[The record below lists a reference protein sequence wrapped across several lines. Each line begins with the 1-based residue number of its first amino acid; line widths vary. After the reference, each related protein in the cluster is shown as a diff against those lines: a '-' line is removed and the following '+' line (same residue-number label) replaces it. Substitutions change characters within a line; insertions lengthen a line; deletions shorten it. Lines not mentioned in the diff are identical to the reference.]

1 MSFTWEKIGSFQT
14 KIAAEDWC
22 QRQGIAWN
30 DSRIVE
36 VGPAYELLVRSSAL
50 DLDDR
55 LKRPWQL

>member
-1 MSFTWEKIGSFQT
+1 MY
-14 KIAAEDWC
+14 AENWC

-36 VGPAYELLVRSSAL
+36 VAAAYELLVRSSAL

-55 LKRPWQL
+55 VKRPCQS